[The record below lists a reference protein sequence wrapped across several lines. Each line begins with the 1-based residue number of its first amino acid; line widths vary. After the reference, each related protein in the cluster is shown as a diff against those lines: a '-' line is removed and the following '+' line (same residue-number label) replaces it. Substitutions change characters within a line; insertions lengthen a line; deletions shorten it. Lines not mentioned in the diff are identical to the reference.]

1 MNRLDDY
8 QLADDSQ
15 PQSFDTGLVKPP
27 KRRPPWPWI
36 GLVLL
41 VVLAAGAAFW
51 WFRSRPEPQPEAP
64 VAAEPAPAAE
74 PEEPQEPPLELPTL
88 DASDAFLRQMVETLS
103 SHPRL
108 ASWLATDNLIRR
120 FTASVVNLSEGLSP
134 RTHLEHMV
142 PAEPFTVR
150 RRDGE
155 IVPTQ
160 KSFARYDTLTE
171 VITALDS
178 EGTVRTYRRLE
189 PLFDEAFADLGYPG
203 REFDKVL
210 VDALDHLL
218 ATPVPP
224 EPPRLVEDIDVYVYA
239 DPELE
244 NLTMAQRHLLRTG
257 PENARRIQAKL
268 AEIRRQLL
276 ATASS

>member
-36 GLVLL
+36 GLVLV

-160 KSFARYDTLTE
+160 KSFARDDTLTE